1 MVSEATPIATPSA
14 RWTAIREAL
23 SDNKGKLLTKAGRRG
38 LKYTIRRVEK
48 LGYELTGSVKYKG
61 NQGIDLT
68 FKGVRPGTM
77 RIALAEAK
85 AGGGLGLLEVEELG
99 IRQGSY
105 LFFETRLQRAGRLDL
120 LQELQSGNA
129 ELFGGF
135 AKSKRLFRF
144 DPVAYF
150 RNENFKKNPGAATLV
165 P

>member
-1 MVSEATPIATPSA
+1 M
-14 RWTAIREAL
+14 
-23 SDNKGKLLTKAGRRG
+23 LTLAERRG

-48 LGYELTGSVKYKG
+48 LGYELTGSVKYLG

-77 RIALAEAK
+77 RVALAEAK
-85 AGGGLGLLEVEELG
+85 AGKGLGLLEVDSLG

-105 LFFETRLQRAGRLDL
+105 MLFETRLQRAGRLDL

-135 AKSKRLFRF
+135 AESKRLFRF
-144 DPVAYF
+144 DPVAF
-150 RNENFKKNPGAATLV
+150 FQNENFKKTPGAAILV
-165 P
+165 PL